1 MLPFPVACSV
11 QRIGHAEPK
20 LGRNVTTGLIPTL
33 GGSPLAPDLDR
44 AYIAFG
50 CEAGS
55 VQPGFAKSS
64 PQNLPFGSGPASGH
78 RS

>member
-1 MLPFPVACSV
+1 MMLPFPVACFR

-20 LGRNVTTGLIPTL
+20 LGRNVTTVLIPTL
-33 GGSPLAPDLDR
+33 GGSPRPDLDR

-78 RS
+78 RN